1 MFNSYFCI
9 FSDEITCEGA
19 GGTVILLDSGIKLN
33 VYSSEGDEYYSGVL
47 AETGE
52 GLSDWAVEWRG
63 IGGDPLTVYILFD
76 NSEASSAYR
85 KVSYSATV
93 YSTEWGDYGFNKMGG
108 NKN

>member
-52 GLSDWAVEWRG
+52 GLSDWVVEWRDVA
-63 IGGDPLTVYILFD
+63 GDPLIVYILFD

-85 KVSYSATV
+85 KISYSATV
-93 YSTEWGDYGFNKMGG
+93 YSTE
-108 NKN
+108 

>member
-19 GGTVILLDSGIKLN
+19 GGTVILLDSGIKLD
-33 VYSSEGDEYYSGVL
+33 VYSSEGDEYYSSVL

-52 GLSDWAVEWRG
+52 GLSDWAVELRG

-85 KVSYSATV
+85 KVTYSATV
-93 YSTEWGDYGFNKMGG
+93 YSTE
-108 NKN
+108 